1 VSNAKTTKASMN
13 VWSVAALGIG
23 AMVGAGIFA
32 LLGQVALIAR
42 GEAWIA
48 FVLGGI
54 IAMFSGYSY
63 ARLAAKYPSDTGVVA
78 FFDAAFPSR
87 AAAGSLSLV
96 YLMTLAVSSALIA
109 KSFGAYAA
117 RLAFGEGASPVW
129 IAAFAT
135 AIVIALAVLNAVG
148 SRAVGRA
155 EIILVIVKLAAL
167 GVLLVAGTASFQ
179 ASRFGSS
186 HGVGFGSILAAV
198 GLTFFAYSG
207 YGTMANASGE
217 VSKPAATIPRAIY
230 GAIAFVVLLYVAV
243 SVIVLGNVSQGDLV
257 KYADTAVAQAARPV
271 LGNVGFVAVSI
282 AALLATAS
290 AINAV
295 LFSGM
300 NIALG
305 LGKERKLPSAFTSLL
320 RGKLSLGVTFAI
332 AGVLVMIN
340 FMDLSSIA
348 DVASAAF
355 LITYLAVFV
364 AHWRLAEETASS
376 RPVIVVGF
384 LLMATVL
391 IAFEISVFRSHWLS
405 LLLTCVLVAAA
416 VVFEFVMVARRTP
429 AAHAA

>member
-1 VSNAKTTKASMN
+1 MN

-78 FFDAAFPSR
+78 FFDAAFSSR
-87 AAAGSLSLV
+87 AAAGALSLV

-391 IAFEISVFRSHWLS
+391 IAFEISVFRTHWLS

-416 VVFEFVMVARRTP
+416 VVFEFVMAARRTP

>member
-1 VSNAKTTKASMN
+1 MN

-391 IAFEISVFRSHWLS
+391 IAFEISVFRTHWLS

-416 VVFEFVMVARRTP
+416 VVFEFVMAARRAP

>member
-1 VSNAKTTKASMN
+1 MN

-179 ASRFGSS
+179 ASRLGSS

-391 IAFEISVFRSHWLS
+391 IAFEISVFRTHWLS

>member
-1 VSNAKTTKASMN
+1 MN

-179 ASRFGSS
+179 ASRLGSS

-305 LGKERKLPSAFTSLL
+305 LGKERELPSAFTSLL
-320 RGKLSLGVTFAI
+320 RGNSRQTHHTANLTGYAAKVHG
-332 AGVLVMIN
+332 
-340 FMDLSSIA
+340 A
-348 DVASAAF
+348 DC
-355 LITYLAVFV
+355 LQTL
-364 AHWRLAEETASS
+364 
-376 RPVIVVGF
+376 
-384 LLMATVL
+384 
-391 IAFEISVFRSHWLS
+391 
-405 LLLTCVLVAAA
+405 
-416 VVFEFVMVARRTP
+416 
-429 AAHAA
+429 

>member
-1 VSNAKTTKASMN
+1 MN

-179 ASRFGSS
+179 ASRLGSS

-305 LGKERKLPSAFTSLL
+305 LGKERKLPSAFTSRL

-391 IAFEISVFRSHWLS
+391 IAFGISVFRTHWLS

-416 VVFEFVMVARRTP
+416 VVFEFVMAARRAP

>member
-1 VSNAKTTKASMN
+1 MN

-305 LGKERKLPSAFTSLL
+305 LGKERKLPSAFKLLL

-391 IAFEISVFRSHWLS
+391 IAFGISVFRTHWLS

>member
-1 VSNAKTTKASMN
+1 MN

-391 IAFEISVFRSHWLS
+391 IAFEISVFRTHWLS

-416 VVFEFVMVARRTP
+416 VVFEFVMAARRTP

>member
-1 VSNAKTTKASMN
+1 MN

-179 ASRFGSS
+179 ASRLGSS

-391 IAFEISVFRSHWLS
+391 IAFEISVFRTHWLS

-416 VVFEFVMVARRTP
+416 VVFEFVMAARRAP

>member
-1 VSNAKTTKASMN
+1 MN

-179 ASRFGSS
+179 ASRLGSS

-391 IAFEISVFRSHWLS
+391 IAFEISVFRTHWLS

-416 VVFEFVMVARRTP
+416 VVFEFVMAARRTP

>member
-1 VSNAKTTKASMN
+1 M
-13 VWSVAALGIG
+13 
-23 AMVGAGIFA
+23 
-32 LLGQVALIAR
+32 
-42 GEAWIA
+42 
-48 FVLGGI
+48 
-54 IAMFSGYSY
+54 
-63 ARLAAKYPSDTGVVA
+63 
-78 FFDAAFPSR
+78 
-87 AAAGSLSLV
+87 
-96 YLMTLAVSSALIA
+96 
-109 KSFGAYAA
+109 
-117 RLAFGEGASPVW
+117 
-129 IAAFAT
+129 
-135 AIVIALAVLNAVG
+135 
-148 SRAVGRA
+148 
-155 EIILVIVKLAAL
+155 
-167 GVLLVAGTASFQ
+167 
-179 ASRFGSS
+179 
-186 HGVGFGSILAAV
+186 
-198 GLTFFAYSG
+198 
-207 YGTMANASGE
+207 
-217 VSKPAATIPRAIY
+217 
-230 GAIAFVVLLYVAV
+230 LLYVAV
-243 SVIVLGNVSQGDLV
+243 SVIVLGNFSQGDLV
-257 KYADTAVAQAARPV
+257 KHADTAVAQAARSV
-271 LGNVGFVAVSI
+271 LGNVGFIAVSI

-305 LGKERKLPSAFTSLL
+305 LGKERKLPSAFTSRL

-364 AHWRLAEETASS
+364 AHWRLAKETVSS

-416 VVFEFVMVARRTP
+416 VAFEFVMVARRAP

>member
-1 VSNAKTTKASMN
+1 MN

-179 ASRFGSS
+179 ASRLASS

-271 LGNVGFVAVSI
+271 LGNVGFIAVSI

-305 LGKERKLPSAFTSLL
+305 LGKERKLPSAFTSRL

-391 IAFEISVFRSHWLS
+391 IAFEISVFRTHWLS

-416 VVFEFVMVARRTP
+416 VVFEFVMAARRTP

>member
-1 VSNAKTTKASMN
+1 MN

-320 RGKLSLGVTFAI
+320 RGKLSLSVTFSI

-391 IAFEISVFRSHWLS
+391 IAFGISVFRTHWLS

>member
-1 VSNAKTTKASMN
+1 MN

-179 ASRFGSS
+179 ASRLGSS

-391 IAFEISVFRSHWLS
+391 IAFGISVFRTHWLS

-416 VVFEFVMVARRTP
+416 VVFEFVMAARRAP